1 MVSPQIFTHL
11 QQLSGVL
18 SLVLAG
24 KTLASAKKLHPAWY
38 AAGFAAA
45 VVAGVLIWKG
55 DEIFSGKK
63 GA

>member
-1 MVSPQIFTHL
+1 M

-55 DEIFSGKK
+55 DELFSGKK
-63 GA
+63 KEG